1 MVNNSTRKL
10 AGLMML
16 ILISMVMLSLLQ
28 DETKII
34 ASQVI
39 KNTREFDLG
48 EKITIYELPEILTQ
62 EEKDALAKY
71 ATTEFFQS
79 DLPDEFLV
87 KGERDLLAEQQAT
100 EQADPSLNVVNS
112 NETTNQVYTAQEDQ
126 NEVFEGVKASE
137 LTASRT
143 STTLIENAV
152 QGNIHERGAIV
163 KIAGKIDM
171 DKAKPYFYNV
181 HMTCCGMDTFRVISS
196 AETDGQG
203 NFVVK
208 IVTTPKFPLGDWTVT
223 ISTIGVDNKIIKHYY
238 VFNLRDS
245 SINFEG
251 K

>member
-1 MVNNSTRKL
+1 MVNDSTKKL

-16 ILISMVMLSLLQ
+16 ILISMVLLSMMQ
-28 DETKII
+28 GETKII
-34 ASQVI
+34 ASQII

-71 ATTEFFQS
+71 ATTTFFQS
-79 DLPDEFLV
+79 DLPEEFIV
-87 KGERDLLAEQQAT
+87 KGERDLLAEQRAT
-100 EQADPSLNVVNS
+100 QQADPNLNVLNS
-112 NETTNQVYTAQEDQ
+112 NDTETQVFTEQEDQ
-126 NEVFEGVKASE
+126 NQVFGGVKASE

-143 STTLIENAV
+143 SSTLIENAV

-163 KIAGKIDM
+163 KIAGKIEM
-171 DKAKPYFYNV
+171 EKAKPYFYNV

-223 ISTIGVDNKIIKHYY
+223 ISTIGDDYKIIKHYY

-245 SINFEG
+245 SINIEG
-251 K
+251 

>member
-1 MVNNSTRKL
+1 MVNDSTRKII
-10 AGLMML
+10 GLSML
-16 ILISMVMLSLLQ
+16 ILISMAMLSLLQ
-28 DETKII
+28 TETKII

-48 EKITIYELPEILTQ
+48 EKIIIYEYPEILTKEQ
-62 EEKDALAKY
+62 KDALAKF

-79 DLPDEFLV
+79 DLPDEYV
-87 KGERDLLAEQQAT
+87 IKGQRDLLAEQQAQP
-100 EQADPSLNVVNS
+100 QASDELNVVNS
-112 NETTNQVYTAQEDQ
+112 NDTTTQVFTQEEQQNQV
-126 NEVFEGVKASE
+126 FENVKTSE

-143 STTLIENAV
+143 STKLIENAV
-152 QGNIHERGAIV
+152 QGNVHERGAIV

-196 AETDGQG
+196 SETDAQG

-208 IVTTPKFPLGDWTVT
+208 IVTTPQFPLGDWTVT

-238 VFNLRDS
+238 QFNLRDS
-245 SINFEG
+245 SINFER
-251 K
+251 